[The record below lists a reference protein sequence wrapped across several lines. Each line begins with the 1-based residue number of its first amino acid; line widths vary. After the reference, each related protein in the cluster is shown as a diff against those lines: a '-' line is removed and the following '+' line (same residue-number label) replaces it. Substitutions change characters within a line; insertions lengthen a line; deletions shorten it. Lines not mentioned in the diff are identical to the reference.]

1 MKKTAILLT
10 VFNRKNITLQGLKHL
25 YSAIKNV
32 PSMFFDIF
40 LLDDNSTDGT
50 ADAVSKE
57 FPNIHIIKGDGNLF
71 WSGGMRI
78 AWDAALK
85 TDNYDYFIWFNDDA
99 MIYPNAL
106 NTLFEADLYYKG
118 NAIITGAFKDEN
130 GFVSYGG
137 RNKSE
142 QIVTPN
148 GKFQEI
154 YLMNGNLVLIP
165 QNIVNRIGIID
176 SIFKHSLGD
185 WDYGCRAIKAGFK
198 VILTKEYI
206 GLTNRHDMCIAD
218 PFLGKYSLKQRLKKL
233 YSPKHHPKLS
243 WIFNIRHMGIKK
255 TLRTL
260 FIEHL
265 YVFFPSAAI
274 IVRKIQ
280 HRT

>member
-1 MKKTAILLT
+1 MKKIAVLLT
-10 VFNRKNITLQGLKHL
+10 VFNRKMITLAGLQRL
-25 YSAIKNV
+25 YTALNY
-32 PSMFFDIF
+32 
-40 LLDDNSTDGT
+40 LDDSLYDVFMVDDGSTDGT
-50 ADAVSKE
+50 VDAITLK
-57 FPNIHIIKGDGNLF
+57 FPDIHIIKGNGNLF
-71 WSGGMRI
+71 WSGGMRL
-78 AWDAALK
+78 AWETALK
-85 TDNYDYFIWFNDDA
+85 TSNYNYIVWFNDDA
-99 MIYPNAL
+99 MIYPYAL
-106 NTLFEADLYYKG
+106 KALFEADLYYNG

-130 GFVSYGG
+130 GVASYGG

-148 GKFQEI
+148 GKYQEI

-176 SIFKHSLGD
+176 PIFKHSLGD

-206 GLTNRHDMCIAD
+206 GQTNRHDMCIAD
-218 PFLGKYSLKQRLKKL
+218 PFLNKYTLKQRIKKL

-255 TLRTL
+255 ALRTL

-265 YVFFPSAAI
+265 YVFFPTAAI

-280 HRT
+280 HKT